1 MTEALRCNAM
11 VLSPVNLL
19 ALPVLGALND
29 VSGLLVV
36 LLLLP
41 PGGRLRNLDRLL
53 PSLARLLHVLRLLCI
68 QAW

>member
-1 MTEALRCNAM
+1 M

-19 ALPVLGALND
+19 ALPILGALND

-68 QAW
+68 QAWLNREINK